1 MKPRQYVHLLLI
13 LSEVIII
20 AFLIII
26 IVERN
31 KQDKKDK
38 LHNIYMGSVLLT
50 IIKFMDK
57 NNYETYPLL
66 SIESIDRTTKYHYD
80 YISLYKI
87 LLTNVKM
94 VIKNAEY
101 LIHMEI

>member
-31 KQDKKDK
+31 KQDK

-50 IIKFMDK
+50 VIKFMDK

-66 SIESIDRTTKYHYD
+66 SI
-80 YISLYKI
+80 
-87 LLTNVKM
+87 
-94 VIKNAEY
+94 
-101 LIHMEI
+101 